1 MTTRPGRK
9 GSKISRTHFESA
21 AKAHAEKRDAT
32 VCRYVGRGDDGNEEG
47 AFLAFRNVGTV
58 AYEQREEEEE
68 EDDNEVDEGYF
79 EEDVVFIVRHRK
91 NGTSKASSRARV
103 EVDVIYSPS
112 YEVPVLCL
120 RAFDLRSGSA
130 LSLDQ
135 TNRALVTKLHNRD
148 NDNDDDIFA
157 QLLAPWDRQQKLPKC
172 SVGGGWVCVH
182 PCETSKSLDML
193 NETSQTDEDV
203 EFPFER
209 WLRYAASRLKIEL
222 F

>member
-68 EDDNEVDEGYF
+68 EDDKEVDEGYF

-120 RAFDLRSGSA
+120 RAFDSRSGSA

-135 TNRALVTKLHNRD
+135 TNRALVTKLHNKD

-172 SVGGGWVCVH
+172 SVGGGWVCVL
-182 PCETSKSLDML
+182 SL
-193 NETSQTDEDV
+193 
-203 EFPFER
+203 
-209 WLRYAASRLKIEL
+209 IHI
-222 F
+222 

>member
-1 MTTRPGRK
+1 M
-9 GSKISRTHFESA
+9 
-21 AKAHAEKRDAT
+21 
-32 VCRYVGRGDDGNEEG
+32 
-47 AFLAFRNVGTV
+47 
-58 AYEQREEEEE
+58 
-68 EDDNEVDEGYF
+68 
-79 EEDVVFIVRHRK
+79 
-91 NGTSKASSRARV
+91 
-103 EVDVIYSPS
+103 
-112 YEVPVLCL
+112 LCL
-120 RAFDLRSGSA
+120 RAFDSRSGSA

-135 TNRALVTKLHNRD
+135 TNRALVTKLHNKD